1 MAAET
6 PEYIMT
12 LLLKRV
18 RDFVWRAK
26 NGFIS
31 IWNNKKIIPLFPM
44 VAITFSMFPVV
55 PTNSIA
61 SVDPI
66 SSTIQLDLKSGSVLS
81 VVKPSSIITPG
92 ESTVQ
97 RLEREQNEALAR
109 AKADAAAKAVAS
121 RNTVSRER
129 RVYTDPTD
137 FDTIYHRAEA
147 SIGVD
152 WKLLKSIHIAETGAS
167 GSSGIANKSG
177 ATGPM
182 QFLPSTF
189 RRHAVDGNGDGIL
202 DITNVEDAIFSA
214 AQYLKDCG
222 YPNVKQALWGY
233 NPSTSYFNK
242 VTRIYNGL

>member
-6 PEYIMT
+6 PVYIMT

-18 RDFVWRAK
+18 GEFAWRAK
-26 NGFIS
+26 KGFIS
-31 IWNNKKIIPLFPM
+31 IWNNKKIVPLFPM
-44 VAITFSMFPVV
+44 VAISFSMFPII
-55 PTNSIA
+55 PTNLVA
-61 SVDPI
+61 ETDVMN
-66 SSTIQLDLKSGSVLS
+66 SSIQLDLTSSSTLSIERPISVI
-81 VVKPSSIITPG
+81 VPA

-97 RLEREQNEALAR
+97 RLEREQSEALAR
-109 AKADAAAKAVAS
+109 ASAEASAKAIAS

-129 RVYTDPTD
+129 RVYSDPVD
-137 FDTIYHRAEA
+137 FDTIYHRAES

-167 GSSGIANKSG
+167 GSTGIANGSG

-189 RRHAVDGNGDGIL
+189 KRHAVDGNGDGIL

-222 YPNVKQALWGY
+222 YPDVKKALWGY
-233 NPSTSYFNK
+233 NPSTAYFNK
-242 VTRIYNGL
+242 VTRIYNEL

>member
-1 MAAET
+1 M
-6 PEYIMT
+6 MT
-12 LLLKRV
+12 LLMKRV
-18 RDFVWRAK
+18 RDFAGRVK
-26 NGFIS
+26 NEFIS
-31 IWNNKKIIPLFPM
+31 IWNNKRIVPLFPM
-44 VAITFSMFPVV
+44 VAITFSMFP
-55 PTNSIA
+55 IA
-61 SVDPI
+61 STDQTVEV
-66 SSTIQLDLKSGSVLS
+66 SSRVPAIQLDLKSGSVLS
-81 VVKPSSIITPG
+81 SLRINSVITPG

-97 RLEREQNEALAR
+97 RIEREQAEALAK
-109 AKADAAAKAVAS
+109 AKADAKELAS
-121 RNTVSRER
+121 RDTVSRER
-129 RVYTDPTD
+129 RVYSDPSD

-147 SIGVD
+147 AIGVD

-189 RRHAVDGNGDGIL
+189 KRHAVDGNGDGVL

-222 YPNVKQALWGY
+222 YPNVKSALWGY